1 MNTLVSGSPLTL
13 APTWCPFASL
23 PSDAEACV
31 VASRCLFSLATLEV
45 AFSRDSTKFG
55 VVEREREEPEQW
67 RWAVYSCE
75 DIALDEGRTPTAAE
89 ARSAASAALRRRSGI

>member
-1 MNTLVSGSPLTL
+1 MDTNASSSTLTL
-13 APTWCPFASL
+13 APSWCSFHSL

-45 AFSRDSTKFG
+45 AFTPDSTKFA
-55 VVEREREEPEQW
+55 VVERMREQPEAW

-75 DIALDEGRTPTAAE
+75 DLALEEGHAPSVHE
-89 ARSAASAALRRRSGI
+89 ARIAAGWELWRRL